1 MKDCPKCF
9 WLQLRKN
16 LKRPEGIFPSLPSGM
31 DRILKDHFDSFIGKQ
46 ILPPELVKHNV
57 DAKLFED
64 KKLLDKWRDYKRGIE
79 WKDEKGNILKGAVD
93 NILIKDDKLIVLD
106 YKTRGYEVKED
117 THEHY
122 RDQMDLYNLLL
133 RKNNFKTQDYS
144 YLLFYHP
151 DKVVDN
157 IFLFHTALIKI
168 DVNIKH
174 AEKIWESAIELLDGN
189 MPAASRECEY
199 CRYRETKIN
208 STLLDY

>member
-189 MPAASRECEY
+189 MPAASRECE
-199 CRYRETKIN
+199 
-208 STLLDY
+208 